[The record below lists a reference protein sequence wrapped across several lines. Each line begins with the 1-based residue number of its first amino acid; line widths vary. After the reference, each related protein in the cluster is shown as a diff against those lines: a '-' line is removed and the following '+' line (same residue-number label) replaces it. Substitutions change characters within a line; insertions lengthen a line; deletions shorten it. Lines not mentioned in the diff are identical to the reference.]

1 MTAPSVAVLDACVLA
16 NFSLCD
22 TLLRMAEPP
31 ELYEPRWSEQIMA
44 ETLRT
49 LESKLKWPTSL
60 TAYFEREVRAHF
72 ADAWITGYGPLIPGM
87 TNDPK
92 DRHVLAA
99 AVQCSAPIIVTSNL
113 RHFRPEHLNPWGIV
127 ALDPDAFLLSLYR
140 QESEIVGAKLKE
152 QPADRRRRLP
162 ELLQILK
169 PMAPDFVA
177 LISSGAEP

>member
-1 MTAPSVAVLDACVLA
+1 MTAAPAVVLDACVLV

-31 ELYEPRWSEQIMA
+31 ELYEPRWSEEIMA

-49 LESKLKWPTSL
+49 LRFKLDWPASL
-60 TAYFEREVRAHF
+60 TAYFAREVRAHF
-72 ADAWITGYGPLIPGM
+72 ADAWVTGYEPLIPRM

-99 AVQCSAPIIVTSNL
+99 AVQCSASIIVTLNL

-127 ALDPDAFLLSLYR
+127 ALDPDAFLIGLYR
-140 QESEIVGAKLKE
+140 RESGTVRAKIA
-152 QPADRRRRLP
+152 QQAVDRRRTLP

-169 PMAPDFVA
+169 PTVPGFVA
-177 LISSGAEP
+177 SIS

>member
-1 MTAPSVAVLDACVLA
+1 MTAAPAVVLDACVLV

-31 ELYEPRWSEQIMA
+31 ELYEPRWSEEIMA

-49 LESKLKWPTSL
+49 LGSKLDWPASL
-60 TAYFEREVRAHF
+60 TAYFAREVRAHF
-72 ADAWITGYGPLIPGM
+72 ADAWVTGYEPLIPRM

-99 AVQCSAPIIVTSNL
+99 AVQCSASIIVTLNL
-113 RHFRPEHLNPWGIV
+113 RHFRPEHLSPWGIV
-127 ALDPDAFLLSLYR
+127 ALDPDAFLIGLYR
-140 QESEIVGAKLKE
+140 QEGGTVRVKIAQQAV
-152 QPADRRRRLP
+152 DRRRTLP

-169 PMAPDFVA
+169 PTVPGFVA
-177 LISSGAEP
+177 SIS